1 VTLDSTAEFRWHRI
15 QHTIQHDAQNHFKEN
30 PDITEDDVHDA
41 AWEYA
46 DSHQNLIY
54 THRTRMIWVMCDEV
68 QEYESDEISSGFEG
82 TDEDTIDKRMAV
94 CVYLAHQ
101 SEFAAKLQELI
112 EKRDTESDSDID
124 LENIRYL
131 DGSK

>member
-1 VTLDSTAEFRWHRI
+1 MSPDPTAEFRWHRI
-15 QHTIQHDAQNHFKEN
+15 KHTIEHDAHSHFDEN
-30 PDITEDDVHDA
+30 RDMTEDDVHDA

-68 QEYESDEISSGFEG
+68 QVYEDDELLNIGK
-82 TDEDTIDKRMAV
+82 DDCIDKRIQI
-94 CVYLAHQ
+94 CVFLAHQ
-101 SEFAAKLQELI
+101 YEFAAQLQELI
-112 EKRDTESDSDID
+112 SKRDADSDDD